1 VRRPVPAIGPLGSAR
16 PAGDR
21 LMQPQQC
28 LAQCALSPLTHGRAM
43 QRYAL
48 QVDFFGEA
56 ASSLDL
62 DAFANDPTN
71 DYFDVTSNNVVIPL
85 DGICITGTSTIHPN
99 AGIGPP
105 RPRAG
110 RGRAGSTRGAPGHT
124 LAHRG

>member
-1 VRRPVPAIGPLGSAR
+1 
-16 PAGDR
+16 
-21 LMQPQQC
+21 
-28 LAQCALSPLTHGRAM
+28 M

-48 QVDFFGEA
+48 QVDFFGLA

-71 DYFDVTSNNVVIPL
+71 DYFDVTSNNVVIPM

-110 RGRAGSTRGAPGHT
+110 PGRVDAGGSRAHFGRG
-124 LAHRG
+124 